1 MGNQVTD
8 TNGAMTV
15 KSPLWQAM
23 MESLEGVPNGTQIK
37 SVDHLARLCTAAEI
51 RAVAD
56 RITPEEPEPVKPDD
70 VEDGMGWP
78 EWYAWLERKHIR
90 RFLLDEA
97 SKAEAGDSPY

>member
-1 MGNQVTD
+1 
-8 TNGAMTV
+8 MTTQP
-15 KSPLWQAM
+15 PLWQSM
-23 MESLEGVPNGTQIK
+23 MKSLEDVPNGVQIK
-37 SVDHLARLCTAAEI
+37 DVDHLARLCTAAEI

-78 EWYAWLERKHIR
+78 EWYEWLERKHIR

-97 SKAEAGDSPY
+97 SNAEADDSPH